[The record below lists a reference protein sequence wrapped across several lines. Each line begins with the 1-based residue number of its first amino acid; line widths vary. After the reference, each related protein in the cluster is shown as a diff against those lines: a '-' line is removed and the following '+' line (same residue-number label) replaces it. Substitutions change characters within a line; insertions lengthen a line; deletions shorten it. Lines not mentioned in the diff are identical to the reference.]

1 MISRTNIENSN
12 FETCPNNC
20 DWDTLVFNNDILHD
34 SPKLREEWSSKN
46 GIPVHLALSHI
57 ETKKYWWHC
66 SCCKQDY
73 LCSIPIRREVK
84 NPCPYCNDELPLKGF
99 NTLFDDY
106 PEFSSF
112 WSKNNSQDP
121 TQMTIS
127 GVKNN
132 KFIWIC
138 SCCNLE
144 FEEKLAVII
153 DKFSIVQGKELIRVC
168 PYCTGKIPKPNES
181 LGGQKSFL
189 RSEWLENLNGDI
201 NKIFCNSSDTVEWV
215 CRRCHRNFKAR
226 ISERKE
232 NDNCCPYC
240 SKRELA
246 VGYNDLTTTHPSL
259 VINEWSSLNDREP
272 CSVMCNSNYRAWWK
286 CSVCKGEYQQ
296 EVQSKVIIKKPCPYC
311 TNHKMLEGLNDL
323 ATTHPW
329 LIKEW
334 STSNDRN
341 FSSLMHNSGYQA
353 WWKCS
358 VCKGEYQQTV
368 KKKILME
375 ESCPYCQNNK
385 VLKGFNDL
393 ETTHKHLMN
402 EWDYLNN
409 ILLADPTEI
418 NEKYQQTVWW
428 ICKENSNHRYKLK
441 INEKIK
447 YEKRSLISC
456 PICKGLRRKQEHFVR
471 LKM

>member
-1 MISRTNIENSN
+1 M
-12 FETCPNNC
+12 
-20 DWDTLVFNNDILHD
+20 
-34 SPKLREEWSSKN
+34 
-46 GIPVHLALSHI
+46 
-57 ETKKYWWHC
+57 
-66 SCCKQDY
+66 
-73 LCSIPIRREVK
+73 
-84 NPCPYCNDELPLKGF
+84 
-99 NTLFDDY
+99 
-106 PEFSSF
+106 
-112 WSKNNSQDP
+112 
-121 TQMTIS
+121 
-127 GVKNN
+127 
-132 KFIWIC
+132 
-138 SCCNLE
+138 
-144 FEEKLAVII
+144 
-153 DKFSIVQGKELIRVC
+153 
-168 PYCTGKIPKPNES
+168 
-181 LGGQKSFL
+181 GGQKSFL

-201 NKIFCNSSDTVEWV
+201 DKIFCNSSDTVEWV

-246 VGYNDLTTTHPSL
+246 VGYNDLATTHPL

-286 CSVCKGEYQQ
+286 CFKCKGEYQQ

-311 TNHKMLEGLNDL
+311 TNHKVLEGLNDL

-341 FSSLMHNSGYQA
+341 FSSLMHNSGYKA

-368 KKKILME
+368 KKKILMQE
-375 ESCPYCQNNK
+375 SCPYCQNNEVLKGFNDLATTHPWLIKEWSALNDRESCSIMCNSTYRAWWKCNVCKGEYQQTVKKKILMKESCPYCQNNK

>member
-1 MISRTNIENSN
+1 MR
-12 FETCPNNC
+12 
-20 DWDTLVFNNDILHD
+20 
-34 SPKLREEWSSKN
+34 
-46 GIPVHLALSHI
+46 
-57 ETKKYWWHC
+57 
-66 SCCKQDY
+66 
-73 LCSIPIRREVK
+73 
-84 NPCPYCNDELPLKGF
+84 
-99 NTLFDDY
+99 
-106 PEFSSF
+106 
-112 WSKNNSQDP
+112 
-121 TQMTIS
+121 
-127 GVKNN
+127 
-132 KFIWIC
+132 
-138 SCCNLE
+138 
-144 FEEKLAVII
+144 
-153 DKFSIVQGKELIRVC
+153 
-168 PYCTGKIPKPNES
+168 
-181 LGGQKSFL
+181 GQKSFL

-201 NKIFCNSSDTVEWV
+201 DKIFCNSSDTVEWV

-246 VGYNDLTTTHPSL
+246 VAY
-259 VINEWSSLNDREP
+259 
-272 CSVMCNSNYRAWWK
+272 
-286 CSVCKGEYQQ
+286 
-296 EVQSKVIIKKPCPYC
+296 
-311 TNHKMLEGLNDL
+311 NDL
-323 ATTHPW
+323 ATTHP
-329 LIKEW
+329 LVIKEW
-334 STSNDRN
+334 SALNDRE
-341 FSSLMHNSGYQA
+341 SCSIMCNSTYRA
-353 WWKCS
+353 WRKCN

-368 KKKILME
+368 KKKILMK